1 MVEIYIGPTA
11 TNKRKSDVDD
21 SIEMVRQV
29 MDIFDISVR
38 VVDYS
43 KTFKMPMTATNKGI
57 FEGLGFVDSAFP
69 YKRSYADVY
78 VYGILLMQNA
88 FVMVKQS
95 NKSEYSVSLISE
107 SKELWKVVENNTLAD
122 LDLEDTEH
130 TKTAGLIKEQWEAG
144 MNPAAKFLYFLADYG
159 GKIPSANTVFADYL
173 VPSYRLS
180 YLVDKINLKYDVNV
194 VLPEFLADTFITFSD
209 ANEIEETN
217 DKVVFEEIANPF
229 KLLSEINYY
238 IEEDGKY
245 FLEVFGFFAYST
257 FLKIHLGN
265 YFHEEPGAGIQLS
278 PINLTSPD
286 LNLRKFDKL
295 TLIGNSANDDFLG
308 IVRITRKAIDVSGN
322 KSFQNYKITDFLKEI
337 IYQSASIP
345 IKTGNTYDFITL
357 TEIIENDA
365 VDWSRYFDSEG
376 ETTYI
381 IGKYGQNNWLRY
393 KYAEA
398 EDFNKDGLIPVQNV
412 NLDTNKDIIKSTLY
426 NTPVNSI
433 GFTLGG
439 KELQSQQYHLWK
451 RTVEQKDGVFVER
464 YQGQS
469 GRMFLITGTDVTT
482 TSNFDIT
489 GGSST
494 VSTNKTILA
503 NNEAYNFQK
512 VVNDRYKE
520 YSKILQRAEIKD
532 VVFKIPLIE
541 FANFDFK
548 RRIYVSQLQGYFI
561 INRILYKSGE
571 LQKVELISADIAPE
585 KTTPPAPLVMSL
597 IFQSN
602 LATRKII
609 GTNQGDLITENILI
623 INTDPTGQTFE
634 LFIDDV
640 SWPFTITGNQITFEY
655 EANVDLMWGAHLIKV
670 SNGTDTTDEIQY
682 RIIENIAPGG
692 PGPINPYDPNT
703 DFLPSQP

>member
-1 MVEIYIGPTA
+1 MVEIYIGATA
-11 TNKRKSDVDD
+11 ADKRKADVEDT
-21 SIEMVRQV
+21 IEMVRQV

-43 KTFKMPMTATNKGI
+43 KTFKMPMTATNKEI
-57 FEGLGFVDSAFP
+57 FEGLGFADSGFP

-78 VYGILLMQNA
+78 VYGILIMQNA

-95 NKSEYSVSLISE
+95 NKTEYSVSLVSE
-107 SKELWKVVENNTLAD
+107 SKEIWKLVENNTLGD
-122 LDLEDTEH
+122 LDLADTAH
-130 TKTAGLIKEQWEAG
+130 TKNADLIKSQWEAG
-144 MNPAAKFLYFLADYG
+144 FTPGAKYLYFLGDYG
-159 GKIPSANTVFADYL
+159 GKIPSGNTVFADYL

-194 VLPEFLADTFITFSD
+194 VLPSFLADTFITFSD

-217 DKVVFEEIANPF
+217 DKVVMDEMYNPPRLLNEIT
-229 KLLSEINYY
+229 YT

-245 FLEVFGFFAYST
+245 V
-257 FLKIHLGN
+257 LKIEGAFSSSVKLRVYLGS
-265 YFHEEPGAGIQLS
+265 YYYEQPGGS
-278 PINLTSPD
+278 SFNPINLTTTEISLKKGD
-286 LNLRKFDKL
+286 ILK
-295 TLIGNSANDDFLG
+295 LIGDNDNEMIYGL
-308 IVRITRKAIDVSGN
+308 IKITRKAIDVSGN

-345 IKTGNTYDFITL
+345 IKTGSTYNFITL
-357 TEIIENDA
+357 TEIIENEA
-365 VDWSRYFDSEG
+365 EDWSEYFESEG

-439 KELQSQQYHLWK
+439 TPLLSQQYHLWK
-451 RTVEQKDGVFVER
+451 RTVEQKNGVFVER
-464 YQGQS
+464 YQGQT
-469 GRMFLITGTDVTT
+469 GRMFLLTGSNVTT
-482 TSNFDIT
+482 ASNFDIT

-503 NNEAYNFQK
+503 NNEDYNYQS
-512 VVNDRYKE
+512 VVNKHYRE
-520 YSKILQRAEIKD
+520 YSRILQKAEIKEA
-532 VVFKIPLIE
+532 VFKVPLIA

-548 RRIYVSQLQGYFI
+548 RRIYVSQLEGFFI
-561 INRILYKSGE
+561 INRIIYKSGE
-571 LQKVELISADIAPE
+571 LMKTELISASLAPE
-585 KTTPPAPLVMSL
+585 TITPPTPMVMSI

-602 LATRKII
+602 LSNNKSVTAL
-609 GTNQGDLITENILI
+609 DSSPVTEQILL
-623 INTDPTGQTFE
+623 INTDPTGQTFD
-634 LFIDDV
+634 LLIDDV
-640 SWPFTITGNQITFEY
+640 SYPFTISGTQITFEY
-655 EANVDLMWGAHLIKV
+655 EAGNEIAYGNHEIKV
-670 SNGTDTTDEIQY
+670 SNGTDTTE
-682 RIIENIAPGG
+682 
-692 PGPINPYDPNT
+692 PILYKLKLKAVP
-703 DFLPSQP
+703 L